1 MDYRRLNQLSAAIML
16 IAGVLAMLMPV
27 AFVES
32 LLASSQEANG
42 EMCGPTCG
50 PALELGAVITRIA
63 GAIFIGCGFTVAFLF
78 LDLEQPKF
86 QKKALACQAVIS
98 LGILTASIH
107 GIMSTEATLAPKILC
122 GITLLFLILFG
133 LTYRKINAASE

>member
-1 MDYRRLNQLSAAIML
+1 MDYRRLNQISAAIML

-42 EMCGPTCG
+42 EMCGATCG

-78 LDLEQPKF
+78 LELETPKF
-86 QKKALACQAVIS
+86 QKKALLCQAVIS
-98 LGILTASIH
+98 LGILVASIH
-107 GIMSTEATLAPKILC
+107 GMMSSEATMAPKILC
-122 GITLLFLILFG
+122 GMTLLFLVLFG
-133 LTYRKINAASE
+133 LTYRKIDSSSQ